1 MFQRPGG
8 VGFVSPLVSQY
19 AATLIA
25 VRCGPEAI
33 KKFMSTYRDS
43 SNPALDG
50 WMLEMFFFASLRVG
64 GLDLV
69 GAAGERYT
77 WNPSIVVVSDGISTL
92 SDADPVWI

>member
-1 MFQRPGG
+1 
-8 VGFVSPLVSQY
+8 
-19 AATLIA
+19 
-25 VRCGPEAI
+25 
-33 KKFMSTYRDS
+33 MSTYRDS

-92 SDADPVWI
+92 LERTDIQSSITGLAALPSR